1 MKCDFGA
8 DFNQKLLI
16 SILCYSIKNG
26 MNHLVKH
33 FEGQILALHGLF
45 SSFELNPSLYDVT
58 KPKSGIFPI
67 FVKKCTIEFDL
78 NLH

>member
-1 MKCDFGA
+1 
-8 DFNQKLLI
+8 
-16 SILCYSIKNG
+16 

-45 SSFELNPSLYDVT
+45 SSFEHNPSLYDVT

-67 FVKKCTIEFDL
+67 FVKKSKNCTIEFDL
-78 NLH
+78 KLH